1 MPSITL
7 EQANRI
13 IDAIVKRAGEL
24 KTRPISAIVVEPG
37 CIPKAFQKEDGAS
50 MVRFEMAYGKCY
62 ASLAL
67 GRDSSLVKVRHEESP
82 SFTGFLIKS
91 SSDKLFP
98 EGGGMQIRDTDGE
111 VIGAVGV
118 TGDTEKTDHEL
129 ALHGIRAAGLKVDT
143 DFEGKGRKFAI
154 RRTMAEDGR

>member
-1 MPSITL
+1 MSITL
-7 EQANRI
+7 DQANTI
-13 IDAIVKRAGEL
+13 IAAIIKRADEL
-24 KTRPISAIVVEPG
+24 KSRPISAIVVEPG

-62 ASLAL
+62 AALAL

-82 SFTGFLIKS
+82 SFTRFLIAS
-91 SSDKLFP
+91 SDDKLFP
-98 EGGGMQIRDTDGE
+98 EGGGMQIRSAQGD

-118 TGDTEKTDHEL
+118 TGDTEKVDGEL
-129 ALHGIRAAGLKVDT
+129 ALHGIRAAGLKTDA
-143 DFEGKGRKFAI
+143 DFEGQGRKFHI

>member
-1 MPSITL
+1 MPVTL
-7 EQANRI
+7 DQANTI
-13 IDAIVKRAGEL
+13 IAAIMKRAEEKQL
-24 KTRPISAIVVEPG
+24 RPISVIVVEPG

-50 MVRFEMAYGKCY
+50 MVRFDMAYGKCW
-62 ASLAL
+62 AALAL

-91 SSDKLFP
+91 SSDRMFP
-98 EGGGMQIRDTDGE
+98 EGGGMQIRDKDGE

-118 TGDTEKTDHEL
+118 TGDTEVVDQEL
-129 ALHGIRAAGLKVDT
+129 ALHGIRTAGLKTDS

-154 RRTMAEDGR
+154 RRTKAEDGR

>member
-1 MPSITL
+1 MPVTL
-7 EQANRI
+7 DQANTI
-13 IDAIVKRAGEL
+13 IAAIMKRAEEKQL
-24 KTRPISAIVVEPG
+24 RPISVIVVEPG

-50 MVRFEMAYGKCY
+50 MVRFDMAYGKCW
-62 ASLAL
+62 AALAL

-91 SSDKLFP
+91 SNDRMFP
-98 EGGGMQIRDTDGE
+98 EGGGMQIRDKDGE

-118 TGDTEKTDHEL
+118 TGDTEVVDQEL
-129 ALHGIRAAGLKVDT
+129 ALHGIRAAGLKTDS

-154 RRTMAEDGR
+154 RRSKAEDGR

>member
-1 MPSITL
+1 MRIACDFYHGCAKVAPIGENTMSSITL
-7 EQANRI
+7 AQANTI
-13 IDAIVKRAGEL
+13 IGAIIKRAEEI

-62 ASLAL
+62 AALAL

-82 SFTGFLIKS
+82 SFTSFLIKS
-91 SSDKLFP
+91 SGDRLFP
-98 EGGGMQIRDTDGE
+98 EGGGMQIRDDGGE

-118 TGDTEKTDHEL
+118 TGDTEKKDQEL
-129 ALHGIRAAGLKVDT
+129 ALHGI
-143 DFEGKGRKFAI
+143 
-154 RRTMAEDGR
+154 